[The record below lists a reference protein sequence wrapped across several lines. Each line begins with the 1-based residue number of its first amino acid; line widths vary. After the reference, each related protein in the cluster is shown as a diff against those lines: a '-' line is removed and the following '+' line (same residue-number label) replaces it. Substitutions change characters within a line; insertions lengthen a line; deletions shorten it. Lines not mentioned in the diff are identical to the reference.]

1 MKKKMILI
9 MKKFILVAFIIL
21 LIFIILKLFLFDN
34 LTTKKHFQSAEELEP
49 LPGGGKSW
57 TAEVD
62 KSMKSL
68 INPPKKIPYFSQIL
82 LKQAE
87 KQFEKELLPGRI
99 LTWSTDLGVASGFLE
114 MYVEKGAA
122 KILDPRMIYL
132 IRMQVSYY
140 VSCPFAIDVNSWK
153 YKDHNISV
161 EEIQGLQ
168 GKKDLNKIS
177 TFSERELTALRYACA
192 LSETPVNFD
201 GQLLEDVR
209 HLFSQEEIV
218 AVATLAAKVNYW
230 ARLIEAW
237 RIKPVGYTADTIL
250 EIEKYNTFNPKE

>member
-1 MKKKMILI
+1 MKKIILS
-9 MKKFILVAFIIL
+9 VFIIL
-21 LIFIILKLFLFDN
+21 ELFLLDSCI
-34 LTTKKHFQSAEELEP
+34 TTKKHFQSAEELEP

-68 INPPKKIPYFSQIL
+68 INPPKKIPCFSQIL
-82 LKQAE
+82 LNQAE
-87 KQFEKELLPGRI
+87 KEFGKELLPGRI

-122 KILDPRMIYL
+122 NILDPRLIYL

-140 VSCPFAIDVNSWK
+140 VSCSFAIDVNSWK
-153 YKDHNISV
+153 YKDHKITV

-168 GKKDLNKIS
+168 SKKDLSKIGS
-177 TFSERELTALRYACA
+177 FSKRELTALRYACA
-192 LSETPVNFD
+192 LSQTPVSFD

-209 HLFSQEEIV
+209 RLFSQEEIV

-237 RIKPVGYTADTIL
+237 RIKPAGYTADPIL
-250 EIEKYNTFNPKE
+250 EIEKYDTFSCKE